1 MNTFVPNNPNAVAL
15 LGTKG
20 ELLEVAQNIAPDFE
34 LKLVTDR
41 GEFEAE
47 AANKPFDTSRP
58 HEERQVL
65 SSAASK
71 DRYLDYDRAEFLK

>member
-1 MNTFVPNNPNAVAL
+1 MNAFVPNNPNAVAL

-20 ELLEVAQNIAPDFE
+20 EILAVAQNVAPDFQ

-41 GEFEAE
+41 AEFEAE
-47 AANKPFDTSRP
+47 AANKPFDTTRP
-58 HEERQVL
+58 VQEQQTL

-71 DRYLDYDRAEFLK
+71 ARYFKP